1 MTFDILFRFLHE
13 VSTVKIKSM
22 LVRLQNALGQT
33 NIIEQ
38 MVLSAGSDSLD
49 SAETKSEKTVNLVIG
64 YNGSSNSQIA
74 LDLTL
79 WIAHQTRLATQKRV
93 MVHVVY
99 VIDRH
104 FNDPVVNISPLVR
117 GRSARRRP
125 ASSGSVPE
133 TMTATLPR
141 IELDPGDFYP
151 DEHAIETCLNRCEPV
166 STKLSTSLL
175 EQADAILWQARCLA
189 EEWRGSL
196 EAHLRFGKTAEE
208 LGAVAESIGADLLL
222 LGCSSDQH
230 TLVQQLA
237 PTFPC
242 PILGIPI
249 QLEGI

>member
-1 MTFDILFRFLHE
+1 
-13 VSTVKIKSM
+13 M

-38 MVLSAGSDSLD
+38 MVLSAGSDSLE
-49 SAETKSEKTVNLVIG
+49 SAETKSEQTVNLVIG

-79 WIAHQTRLATQKRV
+79 WIAHQTRLATQKQV

-104 FNDPVVNISPLVR
+104 FNEPVVNLSPLVR
-117 GRSARRRP
+117 GRSTRRRS

-133 TMTATLPR
+133 TMTATLSR
-141 IELDPGDFYP
+141 IELDSGDLYP
-151 DEHAIETCLNRCEPV
+151 DDHALETCLSRCEPV
-166 STKLSTSLL
+166 STKLSISLL

-208 LGAVAESIGADLLL
+208 LSAVAESMGADLLL

-230 TLVQQLA
+230 ILVQQLA
-237 PTFPC
+237 PAFPC